1 MYQTGYYATGY
12 YSVGYY
18 SRGTFPE
25 TLLGRSWYS
34 LIFEARVQLQDG
46 MEGCYRYPDSMLL
59 NILNRGLHDL
69 SRFRPDAFFE
79 GFLDNNLN
87 VPEITELNWGE
98 PISVDL
104 MFFAPLVLYIV
115 GMAEASEGDYIED
128 GRAAGHLSMFKT
140 YVLGL

>member
-1 MYQTGYYATGY
+1 MYETGYYATGY
-12 YSVGYY
+12 YATGYFVG
-18 SRGTFPE
+18 SGFQR
-25 TLLGRSWYS
+25 TLLAPSWYS

-69 SRFRPDAFFE
+69 SRIRPDAYFD
-79 GFLDNNLN
+79 GFLDNDLN

-104 MFFAPLVLYIV
+104 MFFPPLVAYV
-115 GMAEASEGDYIED
+115 AGMAEASEDEYFED
-128 GRAAGHLSMFKT
+128 GRAAGKLSMFKT